1 MNNTQKFNKAIERK
15 RAIETEIKK
24 IVNDIVDVEGATRDK
39 LTKRHGEL
47 SAELDLLISEMAIYN
62 QRIQEEKR
70 ADYLKMVD
78 AKKAELAKK
87 EGEFTTENKAHQE
100 VVKAWE
106 SFKGEIY
113 YNRMTPELAE
123 RGAKI
128 QHDLYLH
135 DWLKKIRYD
144 EALFLQGQLREMG
157 IK

>member
-1 MNNTQKFNKAIERK
+1 MNNQQKFNKAIERK
-15 RAIETEIKK
+15 RAIEAELKK
-24 IVNDIVDVEGATRDK
+24 IVSDIVDVEGATRER
-39 LTKRHGEL
+39 LTKKHGEL

-87 EGEFTTENKAHQE
+87 EGEFTAENKAHQE
-100 VVKAWE
+100 AVKALE
-106 SFKGEIY
+106 AFKGEIY
-113 YNRMTPELAE
+113 YSRMTPELAE

-135 DWLKKIRYD
+135 EQLKKIRYD
-144 EALFLQGQLREMG
+144 EFLFLQGQLREMG